1 MDEVVP
7 QDARLPAPSVPMLP
21 HPGTTPIHRGPVARL
36 VSAMVMRDLRQ
47 AFARVEWVGAW
58 PEVPPERPVGMLATH
73 HTFFDGYAG
82 HLVARRVFGRR
93 VLTWMQQW
101 EPFPFFTALGALP
114 FPHDQT
120 DGTTANGTAA
130 DAARERAATLR
141 RTVRLM
147 QSPAWALLYF
157 PEGVLHPADD
167 GIAPFA
173 AGPLLA
179 RLGRIVPPTT
189 WLPLALHAVF
199 EDDARPVLRIA
210 AGAPRDRIDG
220 DERERL
226 ADLHDALRS
235 RRLGPS
241 RTLLDGAAGPATRW
255 DFRALA
261 PVFRRWL

>member
-1 MDEVVP
+1 M
-7 QDARLPAPSVPMLP
+7 
-21 HPGTTPIHRGPVARL
+21 HRGPVARL
-36 VSAMVMRDLRQ
+36 VSAMVMRDLRR
-47 AFARVEWVGAW
+47 AFARVEWVGEW
-58 PEVPPERPVGMLATH
+58 PDVPQERPVGMLATH
-73 HTFFDGYAG
+73 HTFYDGYLG

-93 VLTWMQQW
+93 VLTWMQEW
-101 EPFPFFTALGALP
+101 EHFPFFTALGALP
-114 FPHDQT
+114 FPH
-120 DGTTANGTAA
+120 GEAGREA

-147 QSPAWALLYF
+147 TQSPAWALLYF

-189 WLPLALHAVF
+189 WLPLAFHAVF

-226 ADLHDALRS
+226 AGLHDALRS